1 MSKLN
6 QAKER
11 LSRAFADLEVAMLDK
26 INQVQSPADKE
37 DQDVNHFHNEINS
50 LQNELSELGIEN
62 EKLRSFKSLVNTFE
76 NAESY
81 VLSQCSTSRAV
92 EGIHFLHWPKGLSE
106 IGLILET

>member
-26 INQVQSPADKE
+26 INQVQSQADKE

-62 EKLRSFKSLVNTFE
+62 EKLRSFKSQAKEAVNKIRID
-76 NAESY
+76 
-81 VLSQCSTSRAV
+81 L
-92 EGIHFLHWPKGLSE
+92 LE
-106 IGLILET
+106 IKKIINSN